1 MSNYYYKG
9 VNLNNIYVNDGKT
22 TSDATTNGYIG
33 IPNSNSNEGI
43 KYPGEAPVS
52 FGFKYKGTDL
62 SKTCTANTT
71 TYTSS
76 TNASIPTGCKSI
88 RVISVGGGGAG
99 GGAGGNAEATAIS
112 GGNTAKGNGGAGLNG
127 GYGSITYSNNNTAAN
142 YNIENANSIYVTVG
156 TSGNLG
162 NNGTDN
168 YVSATLFDNSESTTG
183 GVGGA
188 GNAGNASYLTI
199 TTNNGTNN
207 VFEASPGNGGAGGNG
222 AYAFVDAPDQKTT
235 SNKGNSNTDYANL
248 QNDPYSSKV
257 YPELIFQKIKFGNE
271 TINIPYGYP
280 GTGSYYNEKTLYP
293 GSTGLPGVVKI
304 IWLYD

>member
-62 SKTCTANTT
+62 STTCTANTT

-88 RVISVGGGGAG
+88 RVISVGGGGSG
-99 GGAGGNAEATAIS
+99 GGAGGNAQAKAS
-112 GGNTAKGNGGAGLNG
+112 NGGNTAKGNGGAGLNG
-127 GYGSITYSNNNTAAN
+127 GYGSITYSNNNTAEN

-162 NNGTDN
+162 NNGQDN
-168 YVSATLFDNSESTTG
+168 SVSATIFDKSDTATG

-222 AYAFVDAPDQKTT
+222 ASAKVNAPDQKTN
-235 SNKGNSNTDYANL
+235 SSKGNSNTDYANL
-248 QNDPYSSKV
+248 QNDPYSSTV
-257 YPELIFQKIKFGNE
+257 YPELIFEKFKIVNE
-271 TINIPYGYP
+271 KINIPYGNP
-280 GTGSYYNEKTLYP
+280 GTGSYYNDSTLYT
-293 GSTGLPGVVKI
+293 GSNAVQGVVKI